1 MFPKEARGAFTF
13 RKWLTKLYSKPDA
26 PELYNVRTLHITALP
41 NVLCEVGPPGGLE
54 PVADVTRV
62 HSLLLQV
69 HLFHVRLEVAFVG
82 RREGAPVTGE
92 NPAANAK
99 L

>member
-1 MFPKEARGAFTF
+1 M
-13 RKWLTKLYSKPDA
+13 
-26 PELYNVRTLHITALP
+26 
-41 NVLCEVGPPGGLE
+41 LCEVGPPGGLE